1 MQVGPDGGVTT
12 AMTFF
17 VTSKGGGKGGDFRA
31 NANDADG
38 LAGADAFCKSLANA
52 VSPILGAKNWKAYLG
67 AGNVTPRSRIGQ
79 GPWVNAKGVVI
90 ATSVANLHDEGG
102 MNNLKLETNL
112 DELGQQVPIQNP
124 NRHDIL
130 TGATAAGGNGAANC
144 SNWTNSQGNVGAVV
158 GHSNRAGGGPA
169 PTSWNAAHTIGGC
182 AEPPANGNVGS
193 GGGRGSIYCFVP

>member
-17 VTSKGGGKGGDFRA
+17 VTSKGAGKGGDFRA
-31 NANDADG
+31 NANDVDG

-90 ATSVANLHDEGG
+90 ATSIANLHDEGG

-112 DELGQQVPIQNP
+112 DELGQPVPIQNP
-124 NRHDIL
+124 NVHDIL
-130 TGATAAGGNGAANC
+130 TGATAAGGNGANC
-144 SNWTNSQGNVGAVV
+144 ANWTSSAPNGGAVV
-158 GHSNRAGGGPA
+158 GHSNRAGGGQA
-169 PTSWNAAHTIGGC
+169 PTSWNAAHALNGC
-182 AEPPANGNVGS
+182 AEQGNNSVRS